1 MTMKPFPIARRLT
14 LAHTPHLLADADGVL
29 SAADLGVVTQA
40 SDLVRAVRSRCAA
53 QLRRSRRR
61 QQDLLARQR
70 AACES
75 MVLARAAQLSQQLQ
89 DERRGVRDTA
99 ATLVAQVARDALQRL
114 MVELPDAWP
123 AQSSVQLVLAE
134 WSALSLKEEATVQLH
149 PADLPLIAP
158 LRPDLPWTLVPDPSL
173 PRGACVLSHSAGTV
187 RADFHANLQ
196 ALRTALQSVPLTPPS
211 AESAESTEST
221 ESAPLPTESASER
234 ASVPSP
240 GPAPASPLSEHSP

>member
-134 WSALSLKEEATVQLH
+134 WSALSLKEEATVHLH

-196 ALRTALQSVPLTPPS
+196 ALSTALQSVPLAPPS
-211 AESAESTEST
+211 ADSA

>member
-1 MTMKPFPIARRLT
+1 MTMKPFAITRRLT

-29 SAADLGVVTQA
+29 SAANLGAVTQA

-61 QQDLLARQR
+61 QREQLDRQR

-75 MVLARAAQLSQQLQ
+75 MVLARVAQLSQQLQ

-114 MVELPDAWP
+114 MVELPEAWP

-134 WSALSLKEEATVQLH
+134 WSALSLREEATVNLH

-158 LRPDLPWTLVPDPSL
+158 LRPDLPWRLVPDPSQ

-196 ALRTALQSVPLTPPS
+196 ALSTALQSVSLTPSSTTCMTGTTDPTRTDLPPERPS
-211 AESAESTEST
+211 
-221 ESAPLPTESASER
+221 ESASSPPPGPTP
-234 ASVPSP
+234 ASSPFEPSP
-240 GPAPASPLSEHSP
+240 